1 MTQMLDTTTYTAQE
15 VAALVQECLTPY
27 QPFDAPLE
35 VLPKAV
41 HQEGRWWYVVVPPSR
56 SITSASDYS
65 RLVEKVQ
72 RDLRKRNNLLV
83 SILPVV
89 PGWMNTNK

>member
-1 MTQMLDTTTYTAQE
+1 MTQILDATTHTAPE
-15 VAALVQECLTPY
+15 VVALVQERLTPY

-41 HQEGRWWYVVVPPSR
+41 HQEGHWWYVVVPPSR

-72 RDLRKRNNLLV
+72 RDLRKRDHLLV
-83 SILPVV
+83 SILPVM
-89 PGWMNTNK
+89 PGWMNTHK

>member
-1 MTQMLDTTTYTAQE
+1 MQIFEATHHTAQE
-15 VAALVQECLTPY
+15 VAALVQERLTPY

-56 SITSASDYS
+56 SITNASDYS

-72 RDLRKRNNLLV
+72 RDLRKRDNLLV

-89 PGWMNTNK
+89 PGWMTMHK